1 MPSPV
6 DVADGATDE
15 SIVEAIREQTHILLG
30 RTISFSEVE
39 WSEPSRLPGWTRAHV
54 AAHIAQGASELV
66 ARAHAQIEGT
76 AEPARSSHE
85 DRSHELELASLADG
99 LHLQID
105 LDTTAGEL
113 GNVLA
118 TLPEGSDIPITRL
131 YELVLHG
138 RDLATDVDDLGV
150 EPEVAHELLVFWLRN
165 VADGAQPRVHLISH
179 EGVDVDLS
187 GGADA
192 APRVTGPSADLLLW
206 LARGEIS
213 DRIGGVQA

>member
-1 MPSPV
+1 MPSQV
-6 DVADGATDE
+6 DVADGAPDE

-30 RTISFSEVE
+30 RTISFSDVE

-54 AAHIAQGASELV
+54 AAHIVQGASDLL
-66 ARAHAQIEGT
+66 ARAHSQIEGS
-76 AEPARSSHE
+76 AAPVPASQE

-113 GNVLA
+113 GDVLG
-118 TLPEGSDIPITRL
+118 TLPEGSEIPITRL

-138 RDLATDVDDLGV
+138 HDLATESEDLGV
-150 EPEVAHELLVFWLRN
+150 DPDVARELLLFWIAN
-165 VADGAQPRVHLISH
+165 IAGPDVPRVHLISH
-179 EGVDVDLS
+179 EGIDVDL
-187 GGADA
+187 GDGTEV

-206 LARGEIS
+206 LARGELS
-213 DRIGGVQA
+213 DRIGGIQA